1 MTLFEDDRPKK
12 PATAR
17 PGENLADLS
26 IEELRA
32 RIDLYRGEID
42 RVAQEIEVKEK
53 SRKAAD
59 SFFRLSGGSSVEN
72 I

>member
-1 MTLFEDDRPKK
+1 MNLFEDDRPKP

-26 IEELRA
+26 LDELRE
-32 RIDLYRGEID
+32 RINLYRGEID
-42 RVAQEIEVKEK
+42 RLAREIETKEK

-59 SFFRLSGGSSVEN
+59 SFFRV
-72 I
+72 

>member
-1 MTLFEDDRPKK
+1 MHLFEDDRPKT

-26 IEELRA
+26 VDELRE
-32 RIDLYRGEID
+32 RIALYRGEID
-42 RVAQEIEVKEK
+42 RLAREIETKEK

-59 SFFRLSGGSSVEN
+59 SFFRV
-72 I
+72 